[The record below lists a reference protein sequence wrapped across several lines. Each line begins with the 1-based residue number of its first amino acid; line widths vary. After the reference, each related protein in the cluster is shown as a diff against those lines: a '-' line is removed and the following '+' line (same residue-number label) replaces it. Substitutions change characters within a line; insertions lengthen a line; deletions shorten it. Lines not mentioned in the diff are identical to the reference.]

1 MHVDKVAGIDV
12 AYKTLALVIRE
23 GEKAG
28 KVREFANTASGHQA
42 LIKVL
47 KSAGAARVCLEATG
61 SYHLDLALALDD
73 AGVALM
79 VVNPKAAKH
88 FAAALMTRT
97 KSDAV
102 DAGMLAQ
109 FAQNMPFEPWQR
121 PDAQALGLRACARR
135 LAALIKARTQAK
147 NQLHAASQTTSTPEI
162 VLADLRLSISQC
174 DEQIAQLRAGACA
187 LIAADVQLTEVFA
200 LLNTVKGIAAAS
212 AIQIMGEIL
221 VLPADMQAK
230 QWVAQAGLDPR
241 HATSGTSVNQKP
253 HLSKAGNRYLRLAL
267 FMPALSAV
275 RHEKHVN
282 GYYRH
287 LIKERGLKKIQA
299 VCAVMRKLL
308 HAIHGM
314 LKARQPFDGSRFYAL
329 VEAPA

>member
-1 MHVDKVAGIDV
+1 MPVRKVAGIDV
-12 AYKTLALVIRE
+12 SYKTLALAIRA
-23 GEKAG
+23 GEQTG
-28 KVREFANTASGHQA
+28 KVRELANTASGHQA

-47 KSAGAARVCLEATG
+47 KSTGAARVCLEATG

-121 PDAQALGLRACARR
+121 PDAAALGLRAGARR
-135 LAALIKARTQAK
+135 LATLIKARTQAK
-147 NQLHAASQTTSTPEI
+147 NQLHAASQTTSTPEF
-162 VLADLRLSISQC
+162 VLADLRLTVAQC
-174 DEQIAQLRAGACA
+174 DEQIAQRRAGAGA
-187 LIAADVQLTEVFA
+187 LIAADAQLAEVFA

-241 HATSGTSVNQKP
+241 HATSGTSVNKKP

-267 FMPALSAV
+267 YMPALSAA
-275 RHEKHVN
+275 RHEPHVN

-287 LIKERGLKKIQA
+287 LIEGRGLKPIQA